1 MSKHRVFLLSKRLLT
16 CHLSMLDNGDMLK
29 PLFKAILFDMD
40 GTLIDTI
47 EDIRSA
53 FNVALSLEGLPPF
66 SAALAK
72 QVVGRGL
79 YNALKGALSYYEHP
93 VDAARF
99 AFLYQSMMD
108 YYQAHYADM
117 SHPYQGILPLL
128 DRLESSGVAIGIL
141 SNKEDVLT
149 QKIVKQLLPQFSFAS
164 VRGLVEGSPRK
175 PDRHAIDLFC
185 SQQGV
190 NVGELCY
197 IGDSEV
203 DYQTAQNAGCSHIL
217 VSWGFRPKEELQA
230 LPGSVVVDT
239 VDELEDVIYGVQ

>member
-1 MSKHRVFLLSKRLLT
+1 MF
-16 CHLSMLDNGDMLK
+16 DNGDMLK
-29 PLFKAILFDMD
+29 PLPKAILFDMD

-53 FNVALSLEGLPPF
+53 FNATLSLESLPPL
-66 SAALAK
+66 SATLTK

-79 YNALKGALSYYEHP
+79 YNALKGALAYYNHP
-93 VDAARF
+93 VDESRF
-99 AFLYQSMMD
+99 AFLYQFMMD
-108 YYQAHYADM
+108 YYQAHYADK
-117 SHPYQGILPLL
+117 SHPYEGIFPFLE
-128 DRLESSGVAIGIL
+128 RLESLGIPIGIL

-149 QKIVKQLLPQFSFAS
+149 QKIAKQILPQFSFAS
-164 VRGLVEGSPRK
+164 VRGMVEGSPRK
-175 PDRHAIDLFC
+175 PDRYAIDLFC
-185 SQQGV
+185 AQQGV

-230 LPGSVVVDT
+230 LTSAVVVDT
-239 VDELEDVIYGVQ
+239 IDELEDAIYGVQ

>member
-1 MSKHRVFLLSKRLLT
+1 MF
-16 CHLSMLDNGDMLK
+16 DNGDMLK
-29 PLFKAILFDMD
+29 PLQKAILFDMD

-53 FNVALSLEGLPPF
+53 FNVAFSLEGLPPF
-66 SAALAK
+66 SVTLTK

-79 YNALKGALSYYEHP
+79 YTALKSALSYYDHP
-93 VDAARF
+93 VEEARF
-99 AFLYQSMMD
+99 TFLYHSMMD
-108 YYQAHYADM
+108 HYQAHYADK
-117 SHPYQGILPLL
+117 SHPYEGILPLL
-128 DRLESSGVAIGIL
+128 DRLERSGITLGIL

-149 QKIVKQLLPQFSFAS
+149 QKIAQKLLPRYSFAF
-164 VRGLVEGSPRK
+164 VRGLVEGFPRK
-175 PDRHAIDLFC
+175 PDRYAIDLFC
-185 SQQGV
+185 SRQGV
-190 NVGELCY
+190 NVSELCY

-239 VDELEDVIYGVQ
+239 VDELEDAIYGVQ